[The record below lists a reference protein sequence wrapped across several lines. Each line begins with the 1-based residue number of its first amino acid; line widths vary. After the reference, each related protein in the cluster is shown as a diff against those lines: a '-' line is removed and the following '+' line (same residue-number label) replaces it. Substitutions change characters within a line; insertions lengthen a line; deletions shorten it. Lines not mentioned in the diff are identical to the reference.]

1 MLRLST
7 WHVLIDPD
15 KRLAFRD
22 METTVRAGGMQGY
35 QRMMRALGHD
45 PLPLLARCGLSPEM
59 LADEDNRVPLQA
71 AFDLLAE
78 SAERTGMQDIGL
90 RAAEYQDISMLGPL
104 ALAMQN
110 CPTVAESLACL
121 TRFLYVQ
128 SPALAMSMHSRSDA
142 VAGTIDLRYDPSGGG
157 KLRVSPQ
164 VFDHGIAI
172 AHSTLRML
180 AADRY
185 ALLAVS
191 LPFVPKGG
199 TLAHQRFFG
208 VPVRTGQA
216 HCALHF
222 DAAMLAAPVHE
233 AKATLRNIA
242 TDYLTQHFAQPDA
255 AVAARVHL
263 ALRHCLGSR
272 FVDKAAVAATLGLH
286 PRTLQRRLTQEGTSF
301 ESIRDEV
308 RRDAAI
314 RYLKDTQ
321 YPIVEV
327 AGLVGFSEQSTFTR
341 FCRQKIGD
349 TPSAI
354 RERYGRSGD

>member
-1 MLRLST
+1 
-7 WHVLIDPD
+7 
-15 KRLAFRD
+15 

-45 PLPLLARCGLSPEM
+45 PLPLLARCGLNAGM
-59 LADEDNRVPLQA
+59 LVDEDNRVPLQA
-71 AFDLLAE
+71 AFDLLAV
-78 SAERTGMQDIGL
+78 SAEHTGIHDIGL
-90 RAAEYQDISMLGPL
+90 RAAQFQDISMLGPL

-110 CPTVAESLACL
+110 CPNVAESLRYL

-128 SPALAMSMHSRSDA
+128 SPALAMSTHLRSEVVPGA
-142 VAGTIDLRYDPSGGG
+142 IDLRYDPSGGG
-157 KLRVSPQ
+157 TLRVAPQ

-180 AADRY
+180 AVERY
-185 ALLAVS
+185 ALVAVS
-191 LPFVPKGG
+191 LPFVPKDG
-199 TLAHQRFFG
+199 TLAHGRFFG
-208 VPVRTGQA
+208 VPIYTGQA
-216 HCALHF
+216 FCALHY
-222 DAAMLAAPVHE
+222 AASMLAAPVRA
-233 AKATLRNIA
+233 AKATLLKIA
-242 TDYLTQHFAQPDA
+242 TDYLTQHFPQPDA

-272 FVDKAAVAATLGLH
+272 FVDKAAVAATLAMH

-301 ESIRDEV
+301 ESIRDKV

-321 YPIVEV
+321 YPIAEI
-327 AGLVGFSEQSTFTR
+327 AGLVGFTEQSTFTR

-354 RERYGRSGD
+354 RERYSRSGNRIAPPRGLK